1 MLHVISYGRSHGRR
15 WRVSQLELARV
26 FWRGW
31 CAGLEESGF
40 NDQHEGSGDGHNDD
54 DAVEQFPIYKSVE
67 VVRCDKSNDNKGEIG
82 RRSGYLG
89 AADLSIERQNYKR
102 N

>member
-1 MLHVISYGRSHGRR
+1 MFR
-15 WRVSQLELARV
+15 
-26 FWRGW
+26 RGW
-31 CAGLEESGF
+31 GAGLEEGGF
-40 NDQHEGSGDGHNDD
+40 DDQHEGCRDGHNDD

-89 AADLSIERQNYKR
+89 AADLSIECQNYKR